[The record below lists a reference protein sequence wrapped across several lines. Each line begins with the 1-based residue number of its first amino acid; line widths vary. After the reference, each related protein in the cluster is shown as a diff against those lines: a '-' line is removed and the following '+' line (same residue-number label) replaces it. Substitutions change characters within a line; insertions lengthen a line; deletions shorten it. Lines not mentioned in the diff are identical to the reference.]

1 MKFETENKV
10 LVAGHRGNP
19 SEFPENT
26 MASFQSA
33 VEVGVDMI
41 ETDIHLTKDGVLVL
55 IHDHDVNRTT
65 DGIGLVREKTYE
77 EIKKLN
83 AGTEEMPSPIPTLSE
98 FLEYCASVPGLLLDL
113 EIKVYL
119 NDEGA
124 ERVEYAV
131 DETIKMCENIGLGD
145 RIILNSFD
153 AYVLEYIYKTYGKKY
168 LIHGYYP
175 YSLMENVKLDPTEYL
190 DYACYWASGEDGKKK
205 CDDILNLNINPCT
218 GSNTQEKDFFEAVS
232 FGCTMFTEN
241 NPACVIEWRKHL

>member
-55 IHDHDVNRTT
+55 MHDHDVSRTT
-65 DGIGLVREKTYE
+65 DGIGFVREKTYE
-77 EIKKLN
+77 DIKKLN
-83 AGTEEMPSPIPTLSE
+83 AGTEEMPASIPTLSE

-119 NDEGA
+119 NDEGP
-124 ERVEYAV
+124 ERVKYTV
-131 DETIKMCENIGLGD
+131 DETIKMCENLGLGD
-145 RIILNSFD
+145 KIILNSFD

-175 YSLMENVKLDPTEYL
+175 YSIMENVKLDPTEYL

-205 CDDILNLNINPCT
+205 CDDLLNLNINPCT
-218 GSNTQEKDFFEAVS
+218 GSNTQEKDFFESVS
-232 FGCTMFTEN
+232 FGCKMFTEN
-241 NPACVIEWRKHL
+241 NPACVIEWRKRL